1 MRWTLSDMNEQKTMS
16 SLQDLTIH
24 RYFHKLVSMLLP
36 HTNFR
41 ENPNKM
47 ILVSIVGPD
56 YRIVSGVEVE
66 GIRCKL
72 RSQNNGFHFHYFQL
86 RS

>member
-1 MRWTLSDMNEQKTMS
+1 MNEQKTMS

-66 GIRCKL
+66 GKRCKL
-72 RSQNNGFHFHYFQL
+72 RSQNNALSLSLFPVKKL
-86 RS
+86 N